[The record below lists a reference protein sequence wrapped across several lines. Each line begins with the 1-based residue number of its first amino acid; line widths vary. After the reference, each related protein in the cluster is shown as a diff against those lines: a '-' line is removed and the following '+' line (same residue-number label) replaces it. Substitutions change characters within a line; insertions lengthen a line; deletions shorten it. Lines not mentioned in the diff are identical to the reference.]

1 MLESKFKVW
10 FTKHT
15 EFAAMAGCVL
25 LFLLFSIT
33 APTFLTLDSIGNI
46 LTVSSELGLM
56 AIGMTM
62 IIICGE
68 IDLSVSSVLAVSAMV
83 VGLAANAGWP
93 IPLAFFVSMIVASL
107 IGMINGTI
115 ITKFKIPSFIATL
128 GMMMLWRGILLAV
141 TKGFPIYFWSDD
153 FIFFVLTGRLFLSF
167 RTSIIIWLVLAFVLH
182 LFLKL
187 TRFGNAVYAV
197 GGNQETTR
205 LLGINVGKI
214 KLINFMIVSVLS
226 ALVGCMQFARFKSVD
241 PMQGFGMELE
251 VIAATIIGG
260 TLFSGGSGSISGT
273 IFGVLLMSMIRSGL
287 IQSGAPTYWYQA
299 FIGFIVVTAVVVNTK
314 IRRWILE

>member
-1 MLESKFKVW
+1 MV
-10 FTKHT
+10 
-15 EFAAMAGCVL
+15 GCVT

-46 LTVSSELGLM
+46 LTVASELGLL

-62 IIICGE
+62 IIISGE

-83 VGLAANAGWP
+83 IGLAANAGWS
-93 IPLAFFVSMIVASL
+93 IPLSIFVSIMVALL
-107 IGMINGTI
+107 IGMFNGKIVTM
-115 ITKFKIPSFIATL
+115 FKIPSFITTL
-128 GMMMLWRGILLAV
+128 GMMMFWRGILLAV

-153 FIFFVLTGRLFLSF
+153 FIFHALAGRIFSSF

-182 LFLKL
+182 IFLKL
-187 TRFGNAVYAV
+187 TRFGNAVYAI
-197 GGNQETTR
+197 GGNQETAR
-205 LLGINVGKI
+205 LLGINTDKI
-214 KLINFMIVSVLS
+214 KLINFMIVSVM
-226 ALVGCMQFARFKSVD
+226 AGLVGCMQFARFKSVD

-260 TLFSGGSGSISGT
+260 TLFSGGSGSIIGT
-273 IFGVLLMSMIRSGL
+273 IFGVLLMAMIRSGL

-299 FIGFIVVTAVVVNTK
+299 FIGLIVVIAVVINTK